1 MRTTPILSIAR
12 PLLAATAILAL
23 AACAAQ
29 PPRPALRTPL
39 PSGWGNAGGWARM
52 ASPPPQHAWWRVFGD
67 ARLDALAPQV
77 GARNAQLAA
86 QLAVYEQARAALR
99 QAGAA
104 LWPTASATL
113 GATRQKVGATGNF
126 AGQVG
131 NDVAAS
137 AAASWAPD
145 LWGKVRLQVRA
156 SGDAARAD
164 AATLRGMRL
173 SLQAQLAQAVLQLHV
188 ADAQI
193 VLARRI
199 ADADAQSLRLTQR
212 RFAAG
217 VVTAADVAA
226 ARTLQLQSRTALT
239 DLQVGRAQLVDA
251 IAVLVGK
258 PASNFHLAAEP
269 QLPDVPRV
277 PPGLPSALLQR
288 RPDLI
293 AAAAQVDAANAQIGI
308 AERAWFPDL
317 TLGVQGGAQALT
329 AAGLFSAPVLTWSL
343 GPQLAATLFDGGA
356 RAAQLAASRAAY
368 RGSVANYRQA
378 VLVALQQVE
387 DQLAAQRLLA
397 LEQRQ
402 QTAVVGAAEV
412 SLRLAQDQYRAGTAP
427 YLNVLSASNVA
438 AQARVAL
445 LTLQQRRYV
454 AAVSLVQALGG
465 GWGEVS
471 RGAAAH

>member
-1 MRTTPILSIAR
+1 MTRFPPIPSRLCRS
-12 PLLAATAILAL
+12 LATAALLAL
-23 AACAAQ
+23 AACSAQ
-29 PPRPALRTPL
+29 PPRPPLQPALPAA
-39 PSGWGNAGGWARM
+39 WGHAIGWAPVAAAAPERD
-52 ASPPPQHAWWRVFGD
+52 WWRVFGD
-67 ARLDALAPQV
+67 VRLNALEPRVA
-77 GARNAQLAA
+77 AHNAQLAA
-86 QLAVYEQARAALR
+86 QLAVYEQSQAALR

-113 GATRQKVGATGNF
+113 GATRQKVGAGSTLS
-126 AGQVG
+126 GQVG
-131 NDVAAS
+131 NDFS
-137 AAASWAPD
+137 AGAGLSWAPD

-164 AATLRGMRL
+164 AATLRGLRL

-199 ADADAQSLRLTQR
+199 ADADAQTLQLTQR
-212 RFAAG
+212 RLAAG
-217 VVTAADVAA
+217 VATAADVAA
-226 ARTLQLQSRTALT
+226 ARTQQLQSATALT

-251 IAVLVGK
+251 IAVLVGQA
-258 PASNFHLAAEP
+258 PSTFALPAEP
-269 QLPDVPRV
+269 ALPPVPGI

-293 AAAAQVDAANAQIGI
+293 AAAAQVDAANAQLGI

-317 TLGVQGGAQALT
+317 TLGAQGGAQALT
-329 AAGLFSAPVLTWSL
+329 AAALFGAPALTWSL

-356 RAAQLAASRAAY
+356 RAAQRAASAAAY
-368 RGSVANYRQA
+368 RGSVASYRQA

-387 DQLAAQRLLA
+387 DQLAAQRLLDV
-397 LEQRQ
+397 EQRQ
-402 QTAVVGAAEV
+402 QAAVVRAAEV
-412 SLRLAQDQYRAGTAP
+412 SLKLAQDQYRAGTAP

-438 AQARVAL
+438 AQASSAL

-454 AAVSLVQALGG
+454 AAVALVQALGG
-465 GWGEVS
+465 GWGG
-471 RGAAAH
+471 GAPLAR